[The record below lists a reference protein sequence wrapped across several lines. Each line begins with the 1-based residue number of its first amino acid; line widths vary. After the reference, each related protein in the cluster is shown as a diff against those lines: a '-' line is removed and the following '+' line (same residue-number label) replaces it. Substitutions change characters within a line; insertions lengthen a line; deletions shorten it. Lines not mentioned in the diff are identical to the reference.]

1 MRVENKAI
9 KKLIKEMDES
19 FEEFEKSMNYTLS
32 ATPLIQEI
40 KEAIDQQKE
49 TQKSKKRSWR
59 DWLKNC
65 GINYCF
71 VFRYCWWFYYFV

>member
-9 KKLIKEMDES
+9 KKLIKEMDQS

-32 ATPLIQEI
+32 ATPFIQEI

-59 DWLKNC
+59 DWLKKL
-65 GINYCF
+65 
-71 VFRYCWWFYYFV
+71 WH

>member
-9 KKLIKEMDES
+9 KKLIKEMDQS
-19 FEEFEKSMNYTLS
+19 FEEFEKSMSYTLS

-40 KEAIDQQKE
+40 KEIIDQQKE

-59 DWLKNC
+59 DWLKKL
-65 GINYCF
+65 
-71 VFRYCWWFYYFV
+71 WH

>member
-9 KKLIKEMDES
+9 KKLIKEMDQS
-19 FEEFEKSMNYTLS
+19 FEEFEKSMSYTLS

-40 KEAIDQQKE
+40 KEVIDQQKE

-59 DWLKNC
+59 DWLKKL
-65 GINYCF
+65 
-71 VFRYCWWFYYFV
+71 WH

>member
-1 MRVENKAI
+1 MRVENNAI
-9 KKLIKEMDES
+9 KELIKEMDQLFEELDQS
-19 FEEFEKSMNYTLS
+19 FEEFEKNMSYTLS

-59 DWLKNC
+59 DWLKKL
-65 GINYCF
+65 
-71 VFRYCWWFYYFV
+71 WH

>member
-9 KKLIKEMDES
+9 KELIKEMDQS
-19 FEEFEKSMNYTLS
+19 FEEFEKTMSYTLS

-40 KEAIDQQKE
+40 KEVMDQQKE

-59 DWLKNC
+59 DWLKKL
-65 GINYCF
+65 
-71 VFRYCWWFYYFV
+71 

>member
-9 KKLIKEMDES
+9 KELIKEMDQS
-19 FEEFEKSMNYTLS
+19 FEEFEKTMSYTLS

-40 KEAIDQQKE
+40 KEVMDRQKE

-59 DWLKNC
+59 DWLKKL
-65 GINYCF
+65 
-71 VFRYCWWFYYFV
+71 WH

>member
-9 KKLIKEMDES
+9 KKLIKEMDQS

-59 DWLKNC
+59 DGLKKL
-65 GINYCF
+65 
-71 VFRYCWWFYYFV
+71 WH

>member
-9 KKLIKEMDES
+9 KELIKEMDQS
-19 FEEFEKSMNYTLS
+19 FEEFEKTMSYTLS

-40 KEAIDQQKE
+40 KEVMDQQKE

-59 DWLKNC
+59 DWLKKL
-65 GINYCF
+65 
-71 VFRYCWWFYYFV
+71 WH

>member
-9 KKLIKEMDES
+9 KKLIKEMDQS

-40 KEAIDQQKE
+40 KEVMDQQKE
-49 TQKSKKRSWR
+49 TQKSEKRSWR
-59 DWLKNC
+59 DWLKKL
-65 GINYCF
+65 
-71 VFRYCWWFYYFV
+71 WH

>member
-9 KKLIKEMDES
+9 KKLIKEMDQS

-59 DWLKNC
+59 DWLKKL
-65 GINYCF
+65 
-71 VFRYCWWFYYFV
+71 

>member
-9 KKLIKEMDES
+9 KKLIKEMDQS

-49 TQKSKKRSWR
+49 TQKRQEKE
-59 DWLKNC
+59 LA
-65 GINYCF
+65 
-71 VFRYCWWFYYFV
+71 

>member
-9 KKLIKEMDES
+9 KELIKEMDQS
-19 FEEFEKSMNYTLS
+19 FEEFEKSMSYTLS

-40 KEAIDQQKE
+40 KEVIDQQKE

-59 DWLKNC
+59 DWLKKL
-65 GINYCF
+65 
-71 VFRYCWWFYYFV
+71 WH